1 MTNLQRNNL
10 GTRLRI
16 LLWPGRVFVAIVSDA
31 VAAAKMENIYLET
44 RFSLDNGGHHNC
56 YDDDDDIMMMMMMM

>member
-16 LLWPGRVFVAIVSDA
+16 LLWTGWVFVATVVMPA
-31 VAAAKMENIYLET
+31 TAKMENIYLET
-44 RFSLDNGGHHNC
+44 RFSLNNGGHRNC
-56 YDDDDDIMMMMMMM
+56 HDDKDDDDTMMMV